1 MLVELARAFAS
12 SSERPA
18 RSLLFLSTAAEEQ
31 GLLGSQWYAQSPLFP
46 LRETVAEINMDGANL
61 WGETDDVT
69 VFGEDR
75 SELGPYVRT
84 RAAELELEIV
94 PDQEPEKGFFFRSD
108 HFPFAKAGVPSLY
121 VEHGQDHRG
130 RPEGWGRQ
138 ISEDYTAN
146 RYHAP
151 SDEFS
156 DDFVFDGAVQQ
167 GLLIFRT
174 AWDLAQA
181 EAWPNWLE
189 GQEFKA
195 ARDAMMAG
203 S

>member
-1 MLVELARAFAS
+1 
-12 SSERPA
+12 
-18 RSLLFLSTAAEEQ
+18 
-31 GLLGSQWYAQSPLFP
+31 
-46 LRETVAEINMDGANL
+46 MDGANL

-69 VFGEDR
+69 VFGEER
-75 SELGPYVRT
+75 SELGAYVRA
-84 RAAELELEIV
+84 RAAELALQIV

-121 VEHGQDHRG
+121 VEHGQVYRG
-130 RPEGWGRQ
+130 KPEGYGKQ
-138 ISEDYTAN
+138 ISEDYTAH

-156 DDFVFDGAVQQ
+156 EDFVFDGAVQQ

-174 AWDLAQA
+174 TWDIA
-181 EAWPNWLE
+181 EADGWPNWNA

-195 ARDAMMAG
+195 ARDAMMSG